1 MSEKSALRQAR
12 SRTKEKSSRYDNL
25 SIAKNDR
32 ATRAMNQSYR
42 TDLTDEQWKLLQK
55 LIPPAKTG
63 GRPRTVN
70 MRAVINAIFYVLIAG
85 CAWS

>member
-1 MSEKSALRQAR
+1 MK
-12 SRTKEKSSRYDNL
+12 
-25 SIAKNDR
+25 
-32 ATRAMNQSYR
+32 QSYR
-42 TDLTDEQWKLLQK
+42 TDLTDEQWELRQK

-85 CAWS
+85 CAWSLLPHDLPKWKTVYHYFRQWRLNGD